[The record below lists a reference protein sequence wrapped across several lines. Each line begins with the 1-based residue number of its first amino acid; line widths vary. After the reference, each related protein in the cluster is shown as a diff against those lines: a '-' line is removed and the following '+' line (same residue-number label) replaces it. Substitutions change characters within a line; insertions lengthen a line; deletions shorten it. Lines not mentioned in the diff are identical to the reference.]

1 VSQIANSYIA
11 SADKYIRVF
20 DISGKLIKRFQ
31 ASEDVVRAL
40 VRLPANHPSGAQFAS
55 AGNDN
60 RIRLW
65 TLEGV
70 FMGELFGHEN
80 FIYSLGVLS
89 SGEIVS
95 SSEDRTVRIWSG
107 TQCVQTITHPAI
119 SVWSVAVC
127 KETGDIVTGSSDKIV
142 RVFSRSV
149 DRQADAEQL
158 RAFEESV
165 QASSIPQQS
174 LGEINKTDLPG
185 PDFLQNKSG
194 TKEGQVQLIKE
205 TNGNVTAYQWTT
217 QGNTWVSVGTVVDA
231 AGSTTKITYNGQD
244 YDYVFDVD
252 IEDGKPALKLP
263 YNVSQSPFE
272 VARKFIETN
281 KLPMTYVDSVV
292 DFIHKNTKGAALGPQ
307 SGDAGGAPTGSD
319 PWGTESRYRPDTG
332 PQQPSQSAA
341 VPKILPQKTYLAIS
355 TGSHKMILKKIQ
367 EFNDGFVDE
376 GRKDLA
382 LQPADI
388 AVLSDAISKLEP
400 VAGKQEAS
408 ISIPTGATN
417 ACVRAITEWP
427 VDKRLPW
434 LDMLRLLVAASPD
447 AITQISSLEPSQSL
461 VQHLASAG
469 AFDRSIS
476 PDNNVMLAVR
486 TLANLFCSKPGRTLA
501 DTGFDD
507 ILTLVEPF
515 SSSPNKFL
523 CIALTTLYINFA
535 VLLTGGPAS
544 TKDEDAKTDGRDGN
558 GDADRALTLLAALT
572 QILNGTSDPEALYRA
587 LVAAGTVLCLG
598 HDFAEV
604 AREGLDIEAAVQ
616 RAEQLAGKEDRVAKL
631 LKEVRALLAA

>member
-1 VSQIANSYIA
+1 V
-11 SADKYIRVF
+11 
-20 DISGKLIKRFQ
+20 KLP
-31 ASEDVVRAL
+31 S
-40 VRLPANHPSGAQFAS
+40 NHSSGAQFAS

-80 FIYSLGVLS
+80 FIYSLGVLPT
-89 SGEIVS
+89 GEIVS
-95 SSEDRTVRIWSG
+95 SSEDRTVRIWNG
-107 TQCVQTITHPAI
+107 TQCIQTITHPAI

-127 KETGDIVTGSSDKIV
+127 QQNGDIITGSSDKIA
-142 RVFSRSV
+142 RIFSRSP

-158 RAFEESV
+158 RAFEDSV

-174 LGEINKTDLPG
+174 LGDINKTDLPG
-185 PDFLQNKSG
+185 PEFLQNKSG

-205 TNGNVTAYQWTT
+205 TNGNVTAYQWSTG
-217 QGNTWVSVGTVVDA
+217 GNTWVSVGTVVDA
-231 AGSTTKITYNGQD
+231 AGSATKVTYDGQD

-292 DFIHKNTKGAALGPQ
+292 DFINTNTQGQALGPQ
-307 SGDAGGAPTGSD
+307 SGGAGGAGSAPTGSD

-332 PQQPSQSAA
+332 SQQPSQSSPTPT
-341 VPKILPQKTYLAIS
+341 VQNILPQKTYLAIS

-367 EFNDGFVDE
+367 EYNEAFVAED
-376 GRKDLA
+376 RKDLA
-382 LQPADI
+382 LQPSDI
-388 AVLSDAISKLEP
+388 SILENTMAKLEP

-408 ISIPTGATN
+408 ISVPAGATN
-417 ACVRAITEWP
+417 ASLRAITEWP

-434 LDMLRLLVAASPD
+434 LDMLRLLVAASAD
-447 AITQISSLEPSQSL
+447 AITQISSLEPPQTL
-461 VQHLASAG
+461 VERLAAAG
-469 AFDRSIS
+469 AFDKSIS

-486 TLANLFCSKPGRTLA
+486 TLANLFCSQPGRSLA
-501 DTGFDD
+501 DSGFDD
-507 ILTLVEPF
+507 ILELVVPF
-515 SSSPNKFL
+515 SESPNKNL

-535 VLLTGGPAS
+535 VLLTGGAATSKKS
-544 TKDEDAKTDGRDGN
+544 TEPGREIQADAN
-558 GDADRALTLLAALT
+558 RALTLLQALT

-587 LVAAGTVLCLG
+587 LVAAGSVLYLG
-598 HDFAEV
+598 RDFVEV
-604 AREGLDIEAAVQ
+604 AKDGLEIEAAVE
-616 RAEQLAGKEDRVAKL
+616 RAEKVAGKEARVAKL
-631 LKEVRALLAA
+631 VREIRTLLAA